1 MAPLDLLSFCFA
13 LAVLWWY
20 FFEARADRMI
30 SYFLYST
37 FLYARPLKSICGH
50 LIAADGWMDLGRI
63 MLFDFQPSPQ
73 LRVGFRPTTPGS
85 DGQGVRE
92 PHLQEHAL

>member
-1 MAPLDLLSFCFA
+1 
-13 LAVLWWY
+13 
-20 FFEARADRMI
+20 MI